1 MTTTSLARNAVSLET
16 INELLLLEE
25 NALLDRAARVLH
37 SHFST
42 FCTCIVELDKSHY
55 KAHPLSYAAGNELR
69 SSPCYQLKGTPCEQV
84 AKSKQEFCLFPS
96 QVSKIF
102 PFDDFLADNQIES
115 YIGVP
120 LRTNS
125 GEVLGILISTFTETI
140 HDEDSMVEY
149 HRIIAR
155 IIVHSL
161 RNKWLSERSDSLV
174 NQLSYEVSHDNL
186 TNLMNRNYLS
196 DKLERLVETSSEPF
210 TLAYL
215 DIDNFK
221 AINDLYGHYIGDQII
236 RFVANSIVQCVRE
249 ENLTFRIAGDEFA
262 FITYSSDPLKICRS
276 ILDKLEQGYFD
287 PSHRIKVGLSIGIAK
302 KGPEAISADQL
313 ILNASLALKD
323 CKQSRSSQIRCYDTH
338 LSSQYHRRTQ
348 IIDALRSEL
357 DKTSVTEAEIFI
369 VVQPIVQRGQSDWNY
384 YEVLARWNHPSM
396 GFISPVEFIEAAEQ
410 SGLIIELG
418 ERIVELAC
426 EAKAALEAELGYKV
440 KLGLNCSAY
449 ELTNST
455 RYLNHLMHT
464 LNHYQFA
471 PHEFTIELTE
481 TVLLSQTNE
490 VKYILD
496 RLRELGFTVALDD
509 FGTGYSSLNYIHSY
523 PIDCIKIDASF
534 IRNMLCNENSERV
547 VWLIIQLAKQLQVDL
562 VAEGVESQDELDKLY
577 SMGCEQIQGYFFSK
591 PDRPAH
597 IAQLWREKRA
607 KLEGNML
614 EGNKLA
620 GTRSEN
626 AESTRRPAPNNHRD

>member
-1 MTTTSLARNAVSLET
+1 MTTTSLARDAVSLET

-25 NALLDRAARVLH
+25 HALLDRATRVLH
-37 SHFST
+37 SHFKT
-42 FCTCIVELDKSHY
+42 FCTCIIELDKSHY
-55 KAHPLSYAAGNELR
+55 KAHTLCYAANKELKY
-69 SSPCYQLKGTPCEQV
+69 SPYYQLKGTPSELV
-84 AKSKQEFCLFPS
+84 AKSRKDYCVYPS
-96 QVSKIF
+96 QVTKMF
-102 PFDDFLADNQIES
+102 PFDDFLADNHIEA
-115 YIGVP
+115 YIGIP
-120 LRTNS
+120 LQANS
-125 GEVLGILISTFTETI
+125 GEVLGLLVSTFTTTVNDNDALI
-140 HDEDSMVEY
+140 EY
-149 HRIIAR
+149 HQVIAR

-221 AINDLYGHYIGDQII
+221 SINDLYGHYIGDQII
-236 RFVANSIVQCVRE
+236 KFVANSIVQCVRE

-262 FITYSSDPLKICRS
+262 FITYSSDPLKICRA
-276 ILDKLEQGYFD
+276 ILDKLDHGYFD

-302 KGPEAISADQL
+302 KNHEPISADQL

-323 CKQSRSSQIRCYDTH
+323 CKQSHSSQIRCYDTF
-338 LSSQYHRRTQ
+338 LSDQYHRRTQ
-348 IIDALRSEL
+348 IIDALRGEL
-357 DKTSVTEAEIFI
+357 DNASLDDAEIFV
-369 VVQPIVQRGQSDWNY
+369 VVQPIVKQGQAEWNY
-384 YEVLARWNHPSM
+384 FEVLARWNSASM

-426 EAKAALEAELGYKV
+426 KAKAELEQTLGYKV

-455 RYLNHLMHT
+455 RYLNHLMQT
-464 LNHYQFA
+464 INYYQFA
-471 PHEFTIELTE
+471 PDEFTIELTE
-481 TVLLSQTNE
+481 TVLLSQTTE

-534 IRNMLCNENSERV
+534 IRNMLCNVNSERV
-547 VWLIIQLAKQLQVDL
+547 VWLIIQLATQLGVDL
-562 VAEGVESQDELDKLY
+562 IAEGVESQDELDKLY
-577 SMGCEQIQGYFFSK
+577 SMGCHQIQGYFFSK
-591 PDRPAH
+591 PDRPGQ
-597 IAQLWREKRA
+597 IVQIWRDYVA
-607 KLEGNML
+607 TDATL
-614 EGNKLA
+614 
-620 GTRSEN
+620 
-626 AESTRRPAPNNHRD
+626 PPNVTPLHNQPK